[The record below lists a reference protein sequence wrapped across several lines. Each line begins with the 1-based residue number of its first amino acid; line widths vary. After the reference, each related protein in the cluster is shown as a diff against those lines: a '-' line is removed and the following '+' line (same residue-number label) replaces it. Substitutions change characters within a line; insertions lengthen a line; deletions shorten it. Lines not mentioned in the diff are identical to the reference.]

1 MHEILLF
8 NLCVKLARVSQYP
21 WFVDLSNSL
30 STLAICIFYIALVF
44 FLYKIVV
51 IDNNKTF
58 LIISEDHFLSNV
70 ILPT

>member
-1 MHEILLF
+1 MVCRSI
-8 NLCVKLARVSQYP
+8 
-21 WFVDLSNSL
+21 SL

-58 LIISEDHFLSNV
+58 LIISEDHFCPMLFY
-70 ILPT
+70 LPSLNLKAASGPP